1 MNRAVVLTILPYLP
15 ITARTLGSL
24 TGLSPLSRIESV
36 SKADDIR
43 NLRVAAVLRTPDESF
58 DDFFWK
64 HSTVRGFEDAMRILI
79 EAS

>member
-1 MNRAVVLTILPYLP
+1 M
-15 ITARTLGSL
+15 SL
-24 TGLSPLSRIESV
+24 LSRIESV